1 MLTIK
6 HFFSALMLSILFSNS
21 LVLAGPATKDVA
33 GSKDHPM
40 VSRFD
45 GAVIAKYIHRDYD
58 EIDVPLKAIEG
69 QKLTNMTLSGRY
81 TSIGYINP
89 DNASIA
95 AVFKSYSSALNK
107 NGFEEIF
114 NCNGK
119 NECGYWFSPTFFRL
133 PQLGSLYGPDAE
145 EHSTSRYLLTKLSRP
160 EGDVYVVLYVYSNT
174 YDQTRTYLFVVESE
188 PLEDDLIKVDTDAD
202 GMAKA
207 LTDEGRI
214 ALYGIHFDTGKST
227 IKSESQTT
235 INEISKL
242 LKEQKDLKLI
252 IVGHTDNQGELEYN
266 MTLSQERAKSVVDTL
281 VNDHGI
287 SAGRLK
293 HWGVGYMS
301 PMATNRSEDGRAKN
315 RRVELVEQ

>member
-6 HFFSALMLSILFSNS
+6 HYFGAFVLLILFSNN
-21 LVLAGPATKDVA
+21 LVLAAPTTKDIA

-58 EIDVPLKAIEG
+58 EIDVPVKAIED
-69 QKLTNMTLSGRY
+69 QKFTNMTLSGRY
-81 TSIGYINP
+81 TRIGYFNP
-89 DNASIA
+89 ANASIA
-95 AVFKSYSSALNK
+95 AVQKSYSRALEK

-114 NCNGK
+114 SCKGK
-119 NECGYWFSPTFFRL
+119 DECGYWFSPKFFRNTL
-133 PQLGSLYGPDAE
+133 ESMRGPDAE

-160 EGDVYVVLYVYSNT
+160 EGDVFVMVYVYSNT
-174 YDQTRTYLFVVESE
+174 YDQTRTWLFVVESE
-188 PLEDDLIKVDTDAD
+188 PLKDDLIVVDTDAD
-202 GMAKA
+202 GMSKA
-207 LTDEGRI
+207 LTDDGRI

-227 IKSESQTT
+227 IKPESETT
-235 INEISKL
+235 INEISRL

-252 IVGHTDNQGELEYN
+252 VVGHTDNQGDQKYN
-266 MTLSQERAKSVVDTL
+266 MNLSQERAKSVVNTL

-293 HWGVGYMS
+293 HWGVGFMA
-301 PMATNRSEDGRAKN
+301 PIATNRSEDGRAKN

>member
-6 HFFSALMLSILFSNS
+6 HYFGAFVLLILFSNN
-21 LVLAGPATKDVA
+21 LVLAAPATKDIA

-45 GAVIAKYIHRDYD
+45 GAVIAKYVHRDYD
-58 EIDVPLKAIEG
+58 EIDVPVKAIED
-69 QKLTNMTLSGRY
+69 QKFTNMTLSGRY
-81 TSIGYINP
+81 TRIGYFNP
-89 DNASIA
+89 ASASIA
-95 AVFKSYSSALNK
+95 AVQKSYSRALEK

-114 NCNGK
+114 SCKGK
-119 NECGYWFSPTFFRL
+119 DECGHWFSPKFFRNTL
-133 PQLGSLYGPDAE
+133 ESMRGPDAE

-160 EGDVYVVLYVYSNT
+160 EGDVFVMVYVYSNT
-174 YDQTRTYLFVVESE
+174 YDQTRTWLFVVESE
-188 PLEDDLIKVDTDAD
+188 PLEEDLIKVDTDAD

-227 IKSESQTT
+227 IKPESKVT
-235 INEISKL
+235 IDEISL
-242 LKEQKDLKLI
+242 LLNEQKDLKLI
-252 IVGHTDNQGELEYN
+252 VVGHTDNQGEMEYN
-266 MTLSQERAKSVVDTL
+266 MKLSKERAKSVVDTL

-293 HWGVGYMS
+293 HWGVGYMA

>member
-6 HFFSALMLSILFSNS
+6 HYFSALALLALFSNG
-21 LVLAGPATKDVA
+21 LVIAEPATKDVA

-45 GAVIAKYIHRDYD
+45 GAVIAKYTQRDYE
-58 EIDVPLKAIEG
+58 EIDVPVKAIEG
-69 QKLTNMTLSGRY
+69 QTLTNMTLSGRY
-81 TSIGYINP
+81 TSIGYMNP
-89 DNASIA
+89 GNASIA

-114 NCNGK
+114 SCNGRD
-119 NECGYWFSPTFFRL
+119 ECGYWFSSNYFNNKLETI
-133 PQLGSLYGPDAE
+133 YGPDAV
-145 EHSTSRYLLTKLSRP
+145 EHSTSRYLLTKLPRP
-160 EGDVYVVLYVYSNT
+160 EGDVYVVLFVYSNT
-174 YDQTRTYLFVVESE
+174 YNQTRTWLFVVESE

-227 IKSESQTT
+227 IKSESQAT

-242 LKEQKDLKLI
+242 LKEQQDLKLI
-252 IVGHTDNQGELEYN
+252 IVGHTDNQGEMEYN

>member
-1 MLTIK
+1 MLIIK
-6 HFFSALMLSILFSNS
+6 HFFSALVLLILFSNS

-40 VSRFD
+40 VSRFS
-45 GAVIAKYIHRDYD
+45 GAVIAKYTHRDYD
-58 EIDVPLKAIEG
+58 EIDVPIKAIDD

-95 AVFKSYSSALNK
+95 AIQKSYSSALEK

-114 NCNGK
+114 SCNGK
-119 NECGYWFSPTFFRL
+119 DECGYWFSPTFFRNKL
-133 PQLGSLYGPDAE
+133 ESLYSPDAE
-145 EHSTSRYLLTKLSRP
+145 EHSTSRYLLTKLPRP

-174 YDQTRTYLFVVESE
+174 YKQTRTWLFVVESE
-188 PLEDDLIKVDTDAD
+188 PLEDDLIRIDTDAD

-227 IKSESQTT
+227 IKPESETT
-235 INEISKL
+235 INEISRL

-252 IVGHTDNQGELEYN
+252 VVGHTDNQGDLKYN
-266 MTLSQERAKSVVDTL
+266 MNLSQERAKSVVNTL

-287 SAGRLK
+287 SADRLM
-293 HWGVGYMS
+293 HWGVGFMS
-301 PMATNRSEDGRAKN
+301 PTATNRSEDGRAKN

>member
-6 HFFSALMLSILFSNS
+6 HYFGALVLLILCSNS
-21 LVLAGPATKDVA
+21 LLLAGSATKDVA

-45 GAVIAKYIHRDYD
+45 GAVIAKYVHRDYD
-58 EIDVPLKAIEG
+58 EIDVPVKAIEER
-69 QKLTNMTLSGRY
+69 KLTNMTLSGRY
-81 TSIGYINP
+81 TRIGYMNP
-89 DNASIA
+89 ASASIA
-95 AVFKSYSSALNK
+95 AVQKSYARALKK

-114 NCNGK
+114 SCNGK
-119 NECGYWFSPTFFRL
+119 DECGYWFSPTFFRNKL
-133 PQLGSLYGPDAE
+133 ESMRGPDAE

-160 EGDVYVVLYVYSNT
+160 EGDVYVMLYVYSNT
-174 YDQTRTYLFVVESE
+174 YDRTRTWLFVVESE
-188 PLEDDLIKVDTDAD
+188 PLEEDLIKVDTDAD

-227 IKSESQTT
+227 IKPESKVT
-235 INEISKL
+235 IDEISL
-242 LKEQKDLKLI
+242 LLNEQKDLKLI
-252 IVGHTDNQGELEYN
+252 VVGHTDNQGEMEYN
-266 MTLSQERAKSVVDTL
+266 MKLSKERAKSVVDTL

-293 HWGVGYMS
+293 HWGVGYMA